1 MKSVCCNE
9 KTASAVRHRE
19 TAVRRRDA
27 KRDLARHGQ
36 GTVID
41 VVCWQGE
48 LRQLALLL
56 NCPWQA
62 LAALVRRRYEKSG
75 GGFFI
80 PVDANNTAW
89 MRGKLRAQME
99 AKGRRC
105 DAL

>member
-1 MKSVCCNE
+1 MKSGCCNE
-9 KTASAVRHRE
+9 KTAR
-19 TAVRRRDA
+19 AVRRRETNVRRRDE

-41 VVCWQGE
+41 VVCWNGE
-48 LRQLALLL
+48 LSQLALLL

-62 LAALVRRRYEKSG
+62 LAALVHRRYEKSG

-80 PVDANNTAW
+80 PVDANNSAW
-89 MRGKLRAQME
+89 MRGKLHAQIE